1 MRIFLILIVVVL
13 GSAVQGCSGY
23 RIDIQQG
30 NVLEDDDLARLKV
43 GMSKEQVMF
52 VLGSPLLTDPFHQ
65 SRWDY
70 VHMFT
75 EGSTG
80 ITTRRH
86 VMLEFEGDT
95 LARIE
100 VGDEQALD
108 PRSPPDATHNSN
120 AGG

>member
-1 MRIFLILIVVVL
+1 VSLAVV
-13 GSAVQGCSGY
+13 AQGCSTY

-30 NVLEDDDLARLKV
+30 NVLDDEDLARIRV

-52 VLGSPLLTDPFHQ
+52 VLGSPLLTDPFHK

-70 VHMFT
+70 VHSLT

-86 VMLEFEGDT
+86 LMLEFEGDT

-100 VGDEQALD
+100 LGDSEVLG
-108 PRSPPDATHNSN
+108 PGSESDAADNPNTE
-120 AGG
+120 G

>member
-1 MRIFLILIVVVL
+1 MRIFLILIVVSLGVL
-13 GSAVQGCSGY
+13 AQGCSAY

-30 NVLEDDDLARLKV
+30 NVLDDEDLARIKV

-70 VHMFT
+70 VHSFT
-75 EGSTG
+75 EGGTR

-86 VMLEFEGDT
+86 LMLEFDGDT

-100 VGDEQALD
+100 LGDVEVVD
-108 PRSPPDATHNSN
+108 PKATSEDGAEPD
-120 AGG
+120 GEG